1 MDKKCIMLYL
11 DTLPQWKMMSREQA
25 GELIIAL
32 LEYAESGKP
41 LESEDPLVKMAF
53 AFISAQV
60 DRADENYKKKCERNK
75 KVAETRWNKKE
86 TTDSTAECK
95 EEPDNTTEYQEVP
108 ESTTEYQEVPENT
121 TEYQSVPE
129 STKKCLPNPNP
140 NPNPKPNP
148 NPNNISFLAASGEKN
163 KKFVAPGVED
173 VEKFVQENGFCVDAR
188 KFHAH
193 YTAHGWRDRNG
204 IPLSDWKGMVQVWHI
219 NAQNGLVPQR
229 KNNGDAG
236 TSCAAGTASFDISD
250 FEKLAN
256 RF

>member
-1 MDKKCIMLYL
+1 MEKRSFILYTENAQQWNMLSDEKAGQLIKAILTYAETGKEIETDDGMLIMLFSIIKGKIDK
-11 DTLPQWKMMSREQA
+11 DTEK
-25 GELIIAL
+25 
-32 LEYAESGKP
+32 YT
-41 LESEDPLVKMAF
+41 
-53 AFISAQV
+53 
-60 DRADENYKKKCERNK
+60 KKCEKSRESVK
-75 KVAETRWNKKE
+75 KRWETEKASENTRTKSE
-86 TTDSTAECK
+86 DAAEC
-95 EEPDNTTEYQEVP
+95 ERTQDNTNDTNVYERIQPHTDDTDNDSDSDNDNEL
-108 ESTTEYQEVPENT
+108 SLRDNF
-121 TEYQSVPE
+121 
-129 STKKCLPNPNP
+129 
-140 NPNPKPNP
+140 
-148 NPNNISFLAASGEKN
+148 SFLAASGKKN

-219 NAQNGLVPQR
+219 NAQNGLIPQR

-236 TSCAAGTASFDISD
+236 TSCAAGTSSFDISD